1 MKHSLVIGIL
11 AAALAAF
18 SWSLSFIVPFVIGDY
33 SLFDFTL
40 LEFVFS
46 GTLSL
51 AVLWRNAAFVRGLK
65 PRDWLA
71 GCSLGLIGYVGYF
84 LAVMGAA
91 VYAGPVI
98 APAFIGLV
106 PVVLGVAGNLRD
118 RMVPWTFL
126 ALPLT
131 LVGIGL
137 CLVNGSSFLE
147 TGGLASRSLILGIP
161 LSILAVTLWTAFG
174 LLNQSALGRRP
185 RMPPGVWT
193 ALIMAG
199 AALTMLVFLPF
210 GMLLGLFEIPR
221 LGLHWP
227 AAAPLLLWSAGL
239 AVFANMGGALA
250 WTFASQR
257 LPVALAAQLITLE
270 PVAATILGSMV
281 HGRLPSAMELLGM
294 VILLVGVILAIR
306 LFSGSMRDQPDAVAA

>member
-1 MKHSLVIGIL
+1 M
-11 AAALAAF
+11 
-18 SWSLSFIVPFVIGDY
+18 
-33 SLFDFTL
+33 
-40 LEFVFS
+40 E
-46 GTLSL
+46 
-51 AVLWRNAAFVRGLK
+51 
-65 PRDWLA
+65 
-71 GCSLGLIGYVGYF
+71 
-84 LAVMGAA
+84 AA

-118 RMVPWTFL
+118 RMVPWASL

-137 CLVNGSSFLE
+137 CLVNGSGFIQP
-147 TGGLASRSLILGIP
+147 GGLASRSLILGIP

-174 LLNQSALGRRP
+174 LLNQSALARRP

-199 AALTMLVFLPF
+199 AGLTMVGFLPV
-210 GMLLGLFEIPR
+210 GMSLGLFAIPR

-227 AAAPLLLWSAGL
+227 AAGPLLLWSAGL

-257 LPVALAAQLITLE
+257 LPVALAAQMITLE
-270 PVAATILGSMV
+270 PVAATILGSAV
-281 HGRLPSAMELLGM
+281 HRRWPSLMELLGM
-294 VILLVGVILAIR
+294 AILLVGVIIAIR
-306 LFSGSMRDQPDAVAA
+306 LFSGSMGKQSDAVAG